1 MSTKVNAK
9 NIRPENHS
17 ENSVLEILKD
27 DAKAA
32 SIDPPRHQK
41 PNYRTKGWHRIRGG
55 QIKEFTKDQPEPRSI
70 FGDMIAEGE
79 LALIAAEQG
88 TGKSGFLWNLFRD
101 LKNGRPIFGDRNMV
115 PGIPPEEMEIAIS
128 LGEMTEKQF
137 ETRHPDVNTSGK
149 EIMLSFWSPDPEGDL
164 DGAEEAQMI
173 DDVADLAIECG
184 FNIIGIDSGSFLVDD
199 FDPKKLRPL
208 LRKLMRIQRKAA
220 KKQGRKVTILLL
232 LHTRKIE
239 DRTKYTDIND
249 IYGDSQQANIAD
261 QTIMLRKSSLEA
273 DQFFAVHK
281 KYRQVINP
289 TYLGGELGPVY
300 LMQRENDPANGYMVK
315 AVGGLHYEDH
325 HLAIKGQRGGDDF
338 VKCAEIAKTLIEE
351 KGVATYTGIHS
362 KVKKMKDFNIGKATI
377 QRHLSEIRD
386 HLPVEYQGKIQ
397 FPAS

>member
-289 TYLGGELGPVY
+289 TYLGGESGPVY

-315 AVGGLHYEDH
+315 AVGGLHYEDQ